1 MTADSFASPPGPAD
15 APDAVSAAWQAGTLD
30 PFAAP
35 AVFATPAGA
44 VYRAADAPA
53 AAIEAALEAALGA
66 AGRANAAAPRRDPSP
81 PAADRAA
88 GEAAAPAADRLV
100 LDFEPLPL
108 ALAPAAFA
116 TLRAA
121 VQRVAA
127 KVARCG
133 KACRWQVRA
142 PDATGQAVLV
152 LPSDTVLRLHALLD
166 GAAAMLELDDL
177 LAEAGVGG

>member
-15 APDAVSAAWQAGTLD
+15 APDAISAAWQAGTLD

-44 VYRAADAPA
+44 VYRAADARA
-53 AAIEAALEAALGA
+53 ADAPPHVAEAAR
-66 AGRANAAAPRRDPSP
+66 RANAAAPRRDPSAP
-81 PAADRAA
+81 PV
-88 GEAAAPAADRLV
+88 EAAHAAADRLV

-108 ALAPAAFA
+108 TLAPAAFA

-142 PDATGQAVLV
+142 PEATGQAVLV
-152 LPSDTVLRLHALLD
+152 LSSDTVLRLHALLD
-166 GAAAMLELDDL
+166 GAAAMLELHDL
-177 LAEAGVGG
+177 LAETGVDV